1 MAASYVRNKGDVV
14 VTNMTDTDTRGEQY
28 NRDWAEGT
36 IANFVGERPSDYYQE
51 TTPDF
56 HGDGEKGG
64 PLGGPND
71 GTTPTGGSTDP
82 NVPSEGTP
90 GNAPGNPGL

>member
-1 MAASYVRNKGDVV
+1 MDVSREDVQLFHDRLVAAGEIVV
-14 VTNMTDTDTRGEQY
+14 
-28 NRDWAEGT
+28 AEHG
-36 IANFVGERPSDYYQE
+36 R
-51 TTPDF
+51 
-56 HGDGEKGG
+56 HGDGETDG

>member
-1 MAASYVRNKGDVV
+1 MHNKVVVMAARSLRELGAVTVRFNF
-14 VTNMTDTDTRGEQY
+14 RGTG
-28 NRDWAEGT
+28 A
-36 IANFVGERPSDYYQE
+36 SDGLF
-51 TTPDF
+51 D
-56 HGDGEKGG
+56 HGDGETDG

-90 GNAPGNPGL
+90 GNAPGTPGL

>member
-1 MAASYVRNKGDVV
+1 
-14 VTNMTDTDTRGEQY
+14 MTDTDTRGEQY

-56 HGDGEKGG
+56 HGDGNQAPVDLNGDGDFNDPGEGG